1 MVGKMIGDIFR
12 IIFNLVMLP
21 ILSGLFF
28 GALLYVFLSFKKQYE
43 IKDVVFTQILNEKIR
58 FKSVTLNKD
67 FDIWQ
72 KKKIEKGEIK

>member
-1 MVGKMIGDIFR
+1 MMIGDIFR
-12 IIFNLVMLP
+12 IIFNLVLLP
-21 ILSGLFF
+21 IFSGLFL

-43 IKDVVFTQILNEKIR
+43 IKDVVFTQALSEKIK
-58 FKSVTLNKD
+58 FKSVVINKD

>member
-1 MVGKMIGDIFR
+1 MIGDIFR

-21 ILSGLFF
+21 ILSGLFL

-43 IKDVVFTQILNEKIR
+43 IKDVVFTQALSEKIK
-58 FKSVTLNKD
+58 FKSVVLNKD

-72 KKKIEKGEIK
+72 KKKIEKGELR

>member
-1 MVGKMIGDIFR
+1 MIGDVFR
-12 IIFNLVMLP
+12 IIFNLVLLP
-21 ILSGLFF
+21 ILSGLFL

-43 IKDVVFTQILNEKIR
+43 IKDVVFTQALSEKIK
-58 FKSVTLNKD
+58 FKSVVLNKD

>member
-1 MVGKMIGDIFR
+1 MIGDIFR

-21 ILSGLFF
+21 ILGGLFL
-28 GALLYVFLSFKKQYE
+28 GASLYVFLSFKKQYE
-43 IKDVVFTQILNEKIR
+43 IKDVVFSQVLSEKIK

-72 KKKIEKGEIK
+72 KKKIENGEIK